1 MGNLDLILTPTPAGE
16 KNRPRLWLI
25 GGTGEAVTL
34 ALALVQ
40 RGVPCLV
47 TVTTA
52 TAKRAYPE
60 GPGLTVRVGSLAVD
74 TLADFIQTHALGA
87 ILDASHPFAVEI
99 SQGAIAQ
106 AQALNLPYWRYERP
120 PVAEPDSV
128 SGETRP
134 QRWAGSPRTPPPWQ
148 PLRVP
153 DLASALT
160 PEILTG
166 QRVLLTLGYRW
177 LAALRPWQERA
188 TLFARILPSPVA
200 LEAALAAGF
209 SPERLIAL
217 RPPIGEPL
225 EQALWQQWGITTV
238 ITKASGA
245 PGGED
250 TKRRVAKHLGV
261 TLVVI
266 ERPRLAYPRVIHSLE
281 AAVACG
287 EQWWKM
293 QKPSATFEFIR

>member
-1 MGNLDLILTPTPAGE
+1 MGHLDRRLTPAGE
-16 KNRPRLWLI
+16 GNGPRLWLI

-34 ALALVQ
+34 AQGLVQ

-52 TAKRAYPE
+52 TAKRAYPAL
-60 GPGLTVRVGSLAVD
+60 PSLTVRVGSLARD
-74 TLADFIQTHALGA
+74 TLADFIQTHGIGA

-106 AQALNLPYWRYERP
+106 ANALNLPYWRYERP
-120 PVAEPDSV
+120 PVADPDPVPEKS
-128 SGETRP
+128 RP
-134 QRWAGSPRTPPPWQ
+134 PLGASSQRTTPTWH

-153 DLASALT
+153 DLAATLT
-160 PEILTG
+160 PERLAG

-188 TLFARILPSPVA
+188 TLFARILPSPMA
-200 LEAALAAGF
+200 LDAALAAGF
-209 SPERLIAL
+209 VPERLIAL

-250 TKRRVAKHLGV
+250 TKRRVAERLGV
-261 TLVVI
+261 TLVMI
-266 ERPRLAYPRVIHSLE
+266 ERPPLAYPRVIHSIE
-281 AAVACG
+281 AAVTCG
-287 EQWWKM
+287 YQWWKT